1 MRLSPL
7 DPFRWGFYGGLAHA
21 HFGAGRCEEAIEW
34 ADRALHAQ
42 PRMPA
47 VVAIKAAACAHLG
60 RVEDASTCI
69 RRFCELRPGAT
80 IGSVSAT
87 LGRSLSPEFLA
98 DYIEGLRKAGLPE
111 G

>member
-7 DPFRWGFYGGLAHA
+7 DPLRWAFYGGLAHA
-21 HFGAGRCEEAIEW
+21 HFGAGRYEEAIEW
-34 ADRALHAQ
+34 ADGALHAQ

-60 RVEDASTCI
+60 RVDDGGACV

-80 IGSVSAT
+80 IGSVNAT

-98 DYIEGLRKAGLPE
+98 AYIAGLRLAGLPE